1 MYAQMNVSGFSDSLC
16 DDCSLGNT
24 YFFAGCTPNA
34 ILNILACVIFLYVCE
49 RKLKNMIVSA
59 V

>member
-1 MYAQMNVSGFSDSLC
+1 MYAQMNCVGFLILC
-16 DDCSLGNT
+16 VMILVLGT
-24 YFFAGCTPNA
+24 HTFAGCTPNA